1 MILRKIKLN
10 FGLQRHRN
18 LIAGFFVASA
28 LVTFVVAL
36 FALFHK
42 KGVFELQYTLSAV
55 FENGVGLRP
64 GADVLFNG
72 VKIGRVEAVNLARQ
86 RSAATPLHEDVPA
99 GKVVLDLTIEK
110 KYQNFITDRSVAFA
124 LRDKNLVSDRV
135 INIETLNYGGEI
147 LAEGDT
153 IAVSDSRDIESVL
166 SGLTKL
172 MGKMDQ
178 LINSI
183 DQVVTMSKDPHST
196 VGAMLGS
203 RELYDRLLAG
213 VNQVDTAVG
222 EGRQV
227 MGRLRQLGDTLHD
240 AMGTFLIRADTT
252 SARMVRTADQ
262 AEKLSL
268 HANALADQGEG
279 ILRRMDQVMLQGAGK
294 VEQAGDLMDAVSSLW
309 FIRGKLKAKGEYPL
323 LLNEAG
329 P

>member
-1 MILRKIKLN
+1 MKLQ
-10 FGLQRHRN
+10 LHRHRN
-18 LIAGFFVASA
+18 LLAGFFVSTAI
-28 LVTFVVAL
+28 VTFVISLIV
-36 FALFHK
+36 LFHK

-72 VKIGRVEAVNLARQ
+72 VKIGRVESVNLLGRGGIDI
-86 RSAATPLHEDVPA
+86 SS
-99 GKVVLDLTIEK
+99 GKVVLNLLIER
-110 KYQNFITDRSVAFA
+110 KYQDFITTRSVAFA

-135 INIETLNYGGEI
+135 VNIETLGLGGKI
-147 LAEGDT
+147 LAGGDT
-153 IAVSDSRDIESVL
+153 VMVSDSRDIESVL

-183 DQVVTMSKDPHST
+183 DEIVVKTKDPSTT

-213 VNQVDTAVG
+213 VNNVDTAVS

-227 MGRLRQLGDTLHD
+227 MNRFQLMADTVHSAVGGLL
-240 AMGTFLIRADTT
+240 ARADTT
-252 SARMVRTADQ
+252 SERLMRTAEQ
-262 AEKLSL
+262 AERLGE
-268 HANALADQGEG
+268 HANVLAGQGET
-279 ILRRMDQVMLQGAGK
+279 ILRRMDQIMVQGAGK
-294 VEQAGDLMDAVSSLW
+294 LDQAGDVMDAVSSLW
-309 FIRGKLKAKGEYPL
+309 FIKGKMAKKGEYPV

>member
-1 MILRKIKLN
+1 MRIALDKLA
-10 FGLQRHRN
+10 LARHRN
-18 LIAGFFVASA
+18 LLAGFFVASA
-28 LVTFVVAL
+28 LIVFVVMI

-42 KGVFELQYTLSAV
+42 KGVFDIRYTLSAV
-55 FENGVGLRP
+55 FDNGVGLRP

-72 VKIGRVEAVNLARQ
+72 VKIGRVETVNLAPGRGG
-86 RSAATPLHEDVPA
+86 AAAVD
-99 GKVVLDLTIEK
+99 GRVVLDLTIDK
-110 KYQNFITDRSVAFA
+110 KYQDFITRRSVAFA

-135 INIETLNYGGEI
+135 INIETLAHGGEV
-147 LAEGDT
+147 LKSGDT

-183 DQVVTMSKDPHST
+183 DTVVSMSRDRHST

-213 VNQVDTAVG
+213 VNNVDTAVG
-222 EGRQV
+222 EGREV
-227 MGRLRQLGDTLHD
+227 LGGLKRLGDTLE
-240 AMGTFLIRADTT
+240 ASMGGLLAKADSTT
-252 SARMVRTADQ
+252 AKLVRTADQ

-268 HANALADQGEG
+268 HANQLADQGEVV
-279 ILRRMDQVMLQGAGK
+279 LKRLDQIMLQGSGK
-294 VEQAGDLMDAVSSLW
+294 LEQAGDLMDAVSGLW
-309 FIRGKLKAKGEYPL
+309 FIRGKLKTQEEYPV

>member
-1 MILRKIKLN
+1 MKLQ
-10 FGLQRHRN
+10 FHRHRN
-18 LIAGFFVASA
+18 LLAGFFVSTA
-28 LVTFVVAL
+28 LVTFVVSLIVL
-36 FALFHK
+36 FNK

-72 VKIGRVEAVNLARQ
+72 VKIGRVESLNLLGHGGADA
-86 RSAATPLHEDVPA
+86 SS
-99 GKVVLDLTIEK
+99 GKVVLDLLIDRK
-110 KYQNFITDRSVAFA
+110 FQDFITSRSVAFA

-135 INIETLNYGGEI
+135 VNIETLGLGGKV
-147 LAEGDT
+147 LKGGDT
-153 IAVSDSRDIESVL
+153 VMVSNSRDIESVL

-183 DQVVTMSKDPHST
+183 DEIVVKSKDPNTT

-213 VNQVDTAVG
+213 VNNVDTAVT

-227 MGRLRQLGDTLHD
+227 MGRVQMLADTMHTAVGGLL
-240 AMGTFLIRADTT
+240 ARADTT
-252 SARMVRTADQ
+252 SERLMKTAEQ
-262 AEKLSL
+262 AERLSV
-268 HANALADQGEG
+268 HANVLAGQGET

-294 VEQAGDLMDAVSSLW
+294 IDQAGDVMDAVSQLW
-309 FIRGKLKAKGEYPL
+309 FIRGKMPKKGEYPVL
-323 LLNEAG
+323 MNEAG

>member
-1 MILRKIKLN
+1 MKLQ
-10 FGLQRHRN
+10 FHRHRN
-18 LIAGFFVASA
+18 LLAGFFVSTA
-28 LVTFVVAL
+28 LVTFVVSLIVL
-36 FALFHK
+36 FNK

-72 VKIGRVEAVNLARQ
+72 VKIGRVESVNLLGHGGADA
-86 RSAATPLHEDVPA
+86 SS
-99 GKVVLDLTIEK
+99 GKVVLDLLIDRK
-110 KYQNFITDRSVAFA
+110 FQDFITSRSVAFA

-135 INIETLNYGGEI
+135 VNIETLGLGGKV
-147 LAEGDT
+147 LKGGDT
-153 IAVSDSRDIESVL
+153 VMVSNSRDIESVL

-183 DQVVTMSKDPHST
+183 DEIVVKSKDPNTT

-213 VNQVDTAVG
+213 VNNVDTAVT

-227 MGRLRQLGDTLHD
+227 MGRVQMLADTMHTAVGGLL
-240 AMGTFLIRADTT
+240 ARADTT
-252 SARMVRTADQ
+252 SERLMKTAEQ
-262 AEKLSL
+262 AERLSV
-268 HANALADQGEG
+268 HANVLAGQGET

-294 VEQAGDLMDAVSSLW
+294 IDQAGDVMDAVSQLW
-309 FIRGKLKAKGEYPL
+309 FIRGKMPKKGEYPVL
-323 LLNEAG
+323 MNEAG

>member
-1 MILRKIKLN
+1 MKFQLH
-10 FGLQRHRN
+10 RHRN
-18 LIAGFFVASA
+18 LLAGFFVSTAIVA
-28 LVTFVVAL
+28 FVVSL
-36 FALFHK
+36 ILLFHK

-72 VKIGRVEAVNLARQ
+72 VKIGRVESVNLLGRGGI
-86 RSAATPLHEDVPA
+86 DVSS
-99 GKVVLDLTIEK
+99 GKVVLNLLIER
-110 KYQNFITDRSVAFA
+110 KYQDFITTRSVAFA

-135 INIETLNYGGEI
+135 VNIETLGLGGKI
-147 LAEGDT
+147 LAGGDT
-153 IAVSDSRDIESVL
+153 VMVSNSRDIESVL

-183 DQVVTMSKDPHST
+183 DEIVVKSKDPSTT

-213 VNQVDTAVG
+213 VNNVDTAVS
-222 EGRQV
+222 EGRHV
-227 MGRLRQLGDTLHD
+227 MHRFQSMADTVHSAVGGLL
-240 AMGTFLIRADTT
+240 ARADTT
-252 SARMVRTADQ
+252 SERLMKTAEQ
-262 AEKLSL
+262 AERLSV
-268 HANALADQGEG
+268 HANVLAGQGET
-279 ILRRMDQVMLQGAGK
+279 ILKRMDQMMVQGAGK
-294 VEQAGDLMDAVSSLW
+294 LDQAGDVMDAVSSLW
-309 FIRGKLKAKGEYPL
+309 FIKGKMAKKGEYPV

>member
-1 MILRKIKLN
+1 MKLQ
-10 FGLQRHRN
+10 FHRHRN
-18 LIAGFFVASA
+18 LLAGFFVSTAI
-28 LVTFVVAL
+28 VTFVVSL
-36 FALFHK
+36 IVLFHK

-55 FENGVGLRP
+55 FETGVGLRP

-72 VKIGRVEAVNLARQ
+72 VKIGRVESVNL
-86 RSAATPLHEDVPA
+86 LGHGGIDVSS
-99 GKVVLDLTIEK
+99 GKVVLDLLLDR
-110 KYQNFITDRSVAFA
+110 KYQDFITSRSVAFA

-135 INIETLNYGGEI
+135 VNIETLGLGGKI
-147 LAEGDT
+147 LKGGDT
-153 IAVSDSRDIESVL
+153 VMVSNSRDIESVL

-183 DQVVTMSKDPHST
+183 DEIVVKSKDPNTT

-213 VNQVDTAVG
+213 VNNVDTAVT

-227 MGRLRQLGDTLHD
+227 MGKVQSLADTMHTALGGLL
-240 AMGTFLIRADTT
+240 ARADTT
-252 SARMVRTADQ
+252 SEKLVKTAEQ
-262 AEKLSL
+262 AERLSV
-268 HANALADQGEG
+268 HANVLAGQGEI
-279 ILRRMDQVMLQGAGK
+279 ILRRMDQVMMQGAGK
-294 VEQAGDLMDAVSSLW
+294 IDQAGDLMDAVSQLW
-309 FIRGKLKAKGEYPL
+309 FIRGKMSKKGEYPV